1 MVSCHTMILVR
12 CLLFVVAALS
22 SWTPARGWVYQCPY
36 RYEFDGNYCLLTD
49 PGCPVGQIWDASQG
63 KCRLPVNPPKP
74 VSPRQSESCTL
85 GIVPMSSYIMSVNNV
100 TVNQVGQK
108 GTLGTLY
115 DLIFS
120 KTDLP
125 ASVPLVIND
134 MDERHLYEE
143 VVWDAER
150 FLSSWSDAS
159 STASIKDG
167 TFGVPWMTEVDVCMD
182 RYQELAQELAEKRGS
197 QATFP
202 ANALIVFHTPI
213 HRGLVADILEV
224 YATEED
230 YVMRIRVA
238 KDEHRIAAPEFE
250 CLDEKS
256 LENPIYHHPT
266 RCLQVETDVVLSES
280 NMDGHGFTAFVKVES
295 VFGKSRDA
303 RQARRLPRKE
313 NATVEVSPCPEGSH
327 RTPLNTYFVTTDSGS
342 LRPLPGYAEDLSGNF
357 VAITIPKSRLPAAI
371 PFVKNDLNEGRMYQ
385 DILNAT
391 DFFASWTNL
400 AKQASPGNGTFAMP
414 GLDEAHQCFQ
424 RYKGIFKDASAKGL
438 ESTPSN
444 ALFVFGSSQNDAFVA
459 DIFDVRDVGDS
470 FEWHVRLAPGN
481 SRLNVKEGECH
492 DFQSLEQS
500 HYHHASKCLVTQ
512 SNNTVVE
519 LNGVPM
525 TAFIRITPVV
535 AAAAVEGALLAAEIV
550 EGAEAAAVVVEG
562 AEAAAAAV
570 EGAEAAAAAVEGAEA
585 AAAAAEGAEAG
596 VEVGE
601 AAEAGDSFATAAE
614 AGDSFAT
621 AAEAGDSFAT
631 AGEAAEAAIEEVE
644 LSGVDPTRLARLK
657 GALTQCTKGY
667 VAAGTIEAIGDAG
680 KQLPATAI
688 TDREDA
694 DIAQKVLNKLEGSP
708 VGSFVK
714 GAIKGCVTAGVNKIL
729 G

>member
-1 MVSCHTMILVR
+1 MILVR

-22 SWTPARGWVYQCPY
+22 SWTPARGWVYQCPF

-63 KCRLPVNPPKP
+63 KCRLPVNPRKP

-100 TVNQVGQK
+100 SVNQVGQE

-159 STASIKDG
+159 SSASIKDG
-167 TFGVPWMTEVDVCMD
+167 TFGVPWMTEVDVCID

-238 KDEHRIAAPEFE
+238 EDEHRIAAPEFE

-266 RCLQVETDVVLSES
+266 RCLQLETESVLSES
-280 NMDGHGFTAFVKVES
+280 NMDGYGFTAFVKVES

-303 RQARRLPRKE
+303 RQARRFPRKE

-342 LRPLPGYAEDLSGNF
+342 LRPLPGYAEDLPGDF
-357 VAITIPKSRLPAAI
+357 VAITVPKSRLPASI

-391 DFFASWTNL
+391 DFFATWTNL

-414 GLDEAHQCFQ
+414 GMDEAHQCFQ
-424 RYKGIFKDASAKGL
+424 RYQSIFEDISGKGL

-444 ALFVFGSSQNDAFVA
+444 ALFVFGSSQNEAFVA
-459 DIFDVRDVGDS
+459 DIFDVLDVGDS

-481 SRLNVKEGECH
+481 SRMNVKEGECH
-492 DFQSLEQS
+492 DFQSFEQS
-500 HYHHASKCLVTQ
+500 HYHHASKCLVMQ

-519 LNGVPM
+519 LDGVPM
-525 TAFIRITPVV
+525 TAFIRLTPFVGAVAVGLVEAAEV
-535 AAAAVEGALLAAEIV
+535 AAAAVEV
-550 EGAEAAAVVVEG
+550 AEAG
-562 AEAAAAAV
+562 AAAV
-570 EGAEAAAAAVEGAEA
+570 EVAEAGAAAVEVAEA
-585 AAAAAEGAEAG
+585 GAAAAEAAETGAAEAA
-596 VEVGE
+596 E
-601 AAEAGDSFATAAE
+601 AAEAGESFASAVE
-614 AGDSFAT
+614 AG
-621 AAEAGDSFAT
+621 
-631 AGEAAEAAIEEVE
+631 EAAIEEVE
-644 LSGVDPTRLARLK
+644 VSGVGPTRLARLK
-657 GALTQCTKGY
+657 GALTKCFRGW
-667 VAAGTIEAIGDAG
+667 VAAGAVESILDGS
-680 KQLPATAI
+680 KQGIATAI

-694 DIAQKVLNKLEGSP
+694 NVMEKIYYKLEGSP
-708 VGSFVK
+708 LGSFVK
-714 GAIKGCVTAGVNKIL
+714 GALKGCVTAAVAKGQTFL

>member
-1 MVSCHTMILVR
+1 MILVR

-22 SWTPARGWVYQCPY
+22 SWTPARGWVYQCPF

-63 KCRLPVNPPKP
+63 KCRLPVNPRKP

-100 TVNQVGQK
+100 SVNQVGQE

-120 KTDLP
+120 QTDLP

-159 STASIKDG
+159 SSASIKDG
-167 TFGVPWMTEVDVCMD
+167 TFGMPWMTEVDVCID

-213 HRGLVADILEV
+213 HRGLIADILEV

-256 LENPIYHHPT
+256 LENPVYQHPT
-266 RCLQVETDVVLSES
+266 RCLQVETESVLSES

-303 RQARRLPRKE
+303 RQARRFPRKE

-342 LRPLPGYAEDLSGNF
+342 LRPLPGYAEDLPGDF
-357 VAITIPKSRLPAAI
+357 VAITVPKSRLPASI

-391 DFFASWTNL
+391 DFF
-400 AKQASPGNGTFAMP
+400 
-414 GLDEAHQCFQ
+414 
-424 RYKGIFKDASAKGL
+424 
-438 ESTPSN
+438 
-444 ALFVFGSSQNDAFVA
+444 
-459 DIFDVRDVGDS
+459 
-470 FEWHVRLAPGN
+470 
-481 SRLNVKEGECH
+481 EGECH
-492 DFQSLEQS
+492 DFQSFEQS
-500 HYHHASKCLVTQ
+500 HYHHASKCLVMQ

-519 LNGVPM
+519 LDGVPM
-525 TAFIRITPVV
+525 TAFIRLTPFVGALAVGVVEAVEAGAVV
-535 AAAAVEGALLAAEIV
+535 AEAVEAGAAAVEV
-550 EGAEAAAVVVEG
+550 AEAG
-562 AEAAAAAV
+562 AAAA
-570 EGAEAAAAAVEGAEA
+570 
-585 AAAAAEGAEAG
+585 
-596 VEVGE
+596 E
-601 AAEAGDSFATAAE
+601 AAEAGASAAE
-614 AGDSFAT
+614 AGESFAS
-621 AAEAGDSFAT
+621 AAEAT
-631 AGEAAEAAIEEVE
+631 EAAIEEVE
-644 LSGVDPTRLARLK
+644 VSGVSPTRLARLK
-657 GALTQCTKGY
+657 GALTKCFKGW
-667 VAAGTIEAIGDAG
+667 VAAGLVESIGDG
-680 KQLPATAI
+680 EKQGIATAI

-694 DIAQKVLNKLEGSP
+694 DVMVKIYYKLEGSP
-708 VGSFVK
+708 LGSFVK
-714 GAIKGCVTAGVNKIL
+714 GALKGIL
-729 G
+729 SPFFDCLELTRYISCCKRLLLIILLF

>member
-1 MVSCHTMILVR
+1 MILVR

-22 SWTPARGWVYQCPY
+22 SWTPARGWVYQCPF

-63 KCRLPVNPPKP
+63 KCRLPVNPRKP

-100 TVNQVGQK
+100 SVNQVGQE

-120 KTDLP
+120 QTDLP

-159 STASIKDG
+159 SSASIKDG
-167 TFGVPWMTEVDVCMD
+167 TFGMPWMTEVDVCID

-213 HRGLVADILEV
+213 HRGLIADILEV

-256 LENPIYHHPT
+256 LENPVYQHPT
-266 RCLQVETDVVLSES
+266 RCLQVETESVLSES

-295 VFGKSRDA
+295 VLESPGMQGKQGGFPGRKM
-303 RQARRLPRKE
+303 QRLR
-313 NATVEVSPCPEGSH
+313 CPPAPKDRIE
-327 RTPLNTYFVTTDSGS
+327 PLSIHSGS
-342 LRPLPGYAEDLSGNF
+342 LRPLPGYAEDLPGDF
-357 VAITIPKSRLPAAI
+357 VAITVPKSRLPASI

-391 DFFASWTNL
+391 DFFVTWTNL
-400 AKQASPGNGTFAMP
+400 AKQASLETAP
-414 GLDEAHQCFQ
+414 LQCQAWMKHTNAF
-424 RYKGIFKDASAKGL
+424 RDVSGKGL

-444 ALFVFGSSQNDAFVA
+444 ALFVFGSSQNEAFVA
-459 DIFDVRDVGDS
+459 DIFDVLDVGDS

-481 SRLNVKEGECH
+481 SRMNVKEGECH
-492 DFQSLEQS
+492 DFQSFEQS
-500 HYHHASKCLVTQ
+500 HYHHASKCLVMQ

-519 LNGVPM
+519 LDGVPM
-525 TAFIRITPVV
+525 TAFIRLTPFVGALAVGVVEAVEAGAVV
-535 AAAAVEGALLAAEIV
+535 AEAVEAGAAAVEV
-550 EGAEAAAVVVEG
+550 AEAG
-562 AEAAAAAV
+562 
-570 EGAEAAAAAVEGAEA
+570 
-585 AAAAAEGAEAG
+585 AAAAELLRL
-596 VEVGE
+596 
-601 AAEAGDSFATAAE
+601 
-614 AGDSFAT
+614 
-621 AAEAGDSFAT
+621 
-631 AGEAAEAAIEEVE
+631 AAIEEVE
-644 LSGVDPTRLARLK
+644 VSGVSPTRLARLK
-657 GALTQCTKGY
+657 GALTKCFKGW
-667 VAAGTIEAIGDAG
+667 VAAGLVESIGDG
-680 KQLPATAI
+680 EKQGIATAI

-694 DIAQKVLNKLEGSP
+694 DVMVKIYYKLEGSP
-708 VGSFVK
+708 LGSFVK
-714 GAIKGCVTAGVNKIL
+714 GALKGIL
-729 G
+729 SPFFDCLELTRYISCCKRLLLIILLF